1 MQELDDELEAFRE
14 WRKRQW
20 SDGYADDD
28 EPPF

>member
-14 WRKRQW
+14 WRKRQR
-20 SDGYADDD
+20 SDGYASDD